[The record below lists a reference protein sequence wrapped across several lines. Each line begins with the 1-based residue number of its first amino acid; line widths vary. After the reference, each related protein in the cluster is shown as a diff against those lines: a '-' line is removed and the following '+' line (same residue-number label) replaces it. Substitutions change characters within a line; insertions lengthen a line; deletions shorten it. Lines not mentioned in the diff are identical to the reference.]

1 MKMLSL
7 ILSIIV
13 FFGASYFLIS
23 DFQLSLELNYVLYMS
38 ILAILML
45 ICVVGVLFNFP
56 LLIAQRKN
64 VKSIIYN
71 SYSNKRILNKEFDK
85 QFGML

>member
-1 MKMLSL
+1 MLSL

-13 FFGASYFLIS
+13 FFGAGYFLIS

-45 ICVVGVLFNFP
+45 ICVVGVLFNYP
-56 LLIAQRKN
+56 ILLNYKKN
-64 VKSIIYN
+64 IKTIMYN
-71 SYSNKRILNKEFDK
+71 SYSSKRILNKEFDT
-85 QFGML
+85 QYGIL

>member
-13 FFGASYFLIS
+13 FFGAGYFFIS

>member
-13 FFGASYFLIS
+13 FFGAGYFLIS

-45 ICVVGVLFNFP
+45 ICVVGVLFNYP
-56 LLIAQRKN
+56 ILLNYKKN
-64 VKSIIYN
+64 IKTIMYN
-71 SYSNKRILNKEFDK
+71 SYSSKRILNKEFDT
-85 QFGML
+85 QYGIL